1 MDERMLSMLLDMAE
15 RWANTARTSLVD
27 RASVTPLVFAA
38 GRRPEERAALA
49 CAVELFD
56 MLACQPCAQVLLRE
70 LGLPGRPD
78 VLPMAHAAAGA
89 SQPEAEG
96 RGAAQ

>member
-1 MDERMLSMLLDMAE
+1 MDERLLAQLLDMAE

-27 RASVTPLVFAA
+27 RRGMTPLVFSA

-56 MLACQPCAQVLLRE
+56 LLACQPCAQALLRE
-70 LGLPGRPD
+70 LGLPGQPD
-78 VLPMAHAAAGA
+78 VLPVAHVAVVVAQPGGAAK
-89 SQPEAEG
+89 
-96 RGAAQ
+96 GAAQ